1 MYENY
6 FIWLTAL
13 FQQRAIISLELEVE
27 KSDSKEGCSL
37 MIFLC
42 QNADTCTYIPP
53 PPPTVRGSSESPSK
67 EWLDEPVVDVMN
79 PGITLGEQGFIH
91 FL

>member
-1 MYENY
+1 MANCTISTKGYY
-6 FIWLTAL
+6 KSWIGSGKIWFQRGL
-13 FQQRAIISLELEVE
+13 FSN
-27 KSDSKEGCSL
+27 D
-37 MIFLC
+37 IFMPKCRYL
-42 QNADTCTYIPP
+42 YIYPP
-53 PPPTVRGSSESPSK
+53 PPAVRGSSESPSK